1 MYVCVC
7 VCMYILKEMK
17 EKATLL
23 YKIDPDQKKEK
34 KKKEEQVQKS

>member
-1 MYVCVC
+1 
-7 VCMYILKEMK
+7 MYILKEIK

-34 KKKEEQVQKS
+34 KKKKKSKYKNPKAM

>member
-1 MYVCVC
+1 
-7 VCMYILKEMK
+7 MYILKEIK

-34 KKKEEQVQKS
+34 KKEEQVQKS

>member
-1 MYVCVC
+1 
-7 VCMYILKEMK
+7 MYILKEIK

-34 KKKEEQVQKS
+34 KKKKSKYKNPKAM